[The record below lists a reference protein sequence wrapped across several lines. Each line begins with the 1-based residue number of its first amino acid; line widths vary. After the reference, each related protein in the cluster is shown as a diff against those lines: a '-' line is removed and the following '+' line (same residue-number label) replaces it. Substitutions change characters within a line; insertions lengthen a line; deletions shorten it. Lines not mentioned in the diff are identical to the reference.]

1 MTGFT
6 TGGIVIMV
14 MLGFIV
20 LQLTFMI
27 TTLMRFL
34 DRSMRIGVRVGDKA
48 IEVNIDGK
56 AIEVDAESAK
66 LKSSSRH
73 LVGG

>member
-1 MTGFT
+1 MGLSTGS
-6 TGGIVIMV
+6 IVIMV

-34 DRSMRIGVRVGDKA
+34 DRSMNIGVRVGDKA
-48 IEVNIDGK
+48 IEINIDGRT
-56 AIEVDAESAK
+56 IEVDAESAK
-66 LKSSSRH
+66 LKGSSRH

>member
-1 MTGFT
+1 MGLSTGS
-6 TGGIVIMV
+6 IVIMV

-34 DRSMRIGVRVGDKA
+34 DRSMSIGVRVGDKA
-48 IEVNIDGK
+48 IEVSIDGK
-56 AIEVDAESAK
+56 TIEVDAESAK
-66 LKSSSRH
+66 LQGSSRH
-73 LVGG
+73 LVAG